1 MKNLII
7 GIAGGSGSGKTTLAL
22 RLKERFG
29 EDEVRLISHD
39 SYYKR
44 HDELPFEE
52 RCKLNYD
59 HPDAFDNALLI
70 YHLQELK
77 AGRAIDCPVYDYSN
91 HNRSD
96 KVQHIEPA
104 PVLIVEGILRRL
116 VRDVKER
123 GRSLDSVIEQYLTT
137 VKPMHE
143 AFVEPS
149 KRNADIIV
157 PNGGENTAAV
167 EMLAHHIRNLIEKA
181 NMM

>member
-1 MKNLII
+1 MNNLII

-70 YHLQELK
+70 YHP
-77 AGRAIDCPVYDYSN
+77 AGA
-91 HNRSD
+91 
-96 KVQHIEPA
+96 
-104 PVLIVEGILRRL
+104 EGRPRHRLPGVRLR
-116 VRDVKER
+116 
-123 GRSLDSVIEQYLTT
+123 Q
-137 VKPMHE
+137 PQ
-143 AFVEPS
+143 PQ
-149 KRNADIIV
+149 
-157 PNGGENTAAV
+157 
-167 EMLAHHIRNLIEKA
+167 
-181 NMM
+181 